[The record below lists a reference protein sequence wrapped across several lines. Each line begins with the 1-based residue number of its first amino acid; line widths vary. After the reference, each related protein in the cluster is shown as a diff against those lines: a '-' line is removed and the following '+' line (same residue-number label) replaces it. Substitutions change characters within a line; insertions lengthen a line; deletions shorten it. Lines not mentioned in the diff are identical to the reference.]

1 MQTREDRLALI
12 KAAAEKMQA
21 KQAKAFKTKVQA
33 KGRKTVRNA
42 TAGSRSEASVDAFDE
57 SFMYDDEKATARVWR
72 DSGVMDSYR
81 DTIRYDNDWN

>member
-1 MQTREDRLALI
+1 MQTREDRLAII
-12 KAAAEKMQA
+12 KAAADKMNA
-21 KQAKAFKTKVQA
+21 KQAKAFKTKVQT
-33 KGRKTVRNA
+33 KGRKTARNA

-57 SFMYDDEKATARVWR
+57 AFMYDDDKATARVWR